1 MSNAQGLRLL
11 YCPSLLIFRALFCKF
26 PNSSYRKQ
34 LEPWKRAAGSLRR
47 VQSQMWRFLPGGGSL
62 EADSGESLI
71 YMKWA
76 SAVAPGVSSPLS
88 CPLTT
93 GVSGYTPRQTQSCS
107 LETENRF
114 PHISAGKPDDNL
126 LLSFE
131 NWKWSL
137 KMQLNFRSVMTA
149 FMDEVSFLCLNGES
163 GFLRWIFSWWRC
175 REDHW
180 NDNKGFSILHKLS
193 SWSRGRMCQ
202 DWI

>member
-11 YCPSLLIFRALFCKF
+11 YCPSLLIFHALFCKF

-34 LEPWKRAAGSLRR
+34 LEPGKRAAGSLRR
-47 VQSQMWRFLPGGGSL
+47 VQSQMWRLLPGGGSL

-93 GVSGYTPRQTQSCS
+93 GVSGHTPRQTQSCS

-126 LLSFE
+126 LLSFVH
-131 NWKWSL
+131 SPFL
-137 KMQLNFRSVMTA
+137 KRIKVSNTAAILDLCTWTHNLNSPT
-149 FMDEVSFLCLNGES
+149 DVSFW
-163 GFLRWIFSWWRC
+163 FV
-175 REDHW
+175 HW
-180 NDNKGFSILHKLS
+180 T
-193 SWSRGRMCQ
+193 W
-202 DWI
+202 